1 MSQIKINFD
10 LIDAIKQAK
19 GIKKCPK
26 ELSMITKPI
35 SMLYPTVVLIDSIKE
50 QLPLDSLIIAV
61 AIATTLSVGVEQLIL
76 FLTMRQNTMDLAR
89 SELNYLTMC
98 LKDLNI
104 ETNIDLLLNAKVYNE
119 KYQLKKDEKK
129 GIIRTRYINI
139 PKYNYKKEQV
149 ITSIKEEHLLTTKEY
164 LLSVGEPEKKDEV
177 VYTKKL
183 VNAWLFKKVKTS
195 NDLFF

>member
-35 SMLYPTVVLIDSIKE
+35 AMLYPTVVLIDSIKE

-76 FLTMRQNTMDLAR
+76 YLTMRQNTMDLAR

-98 LKDLNI
+98 LKNLNI
-104 ETNIDLLLNAKVYNE
+104 ETNIDLLINAKVYNE

>member
-1 MSQIKINFD
+1 
-10 LIDAIKQAK
+10 
-19 GIKKCPK
+19 
-26 ELSMITKPI
+26 
-35 SMLYPTVVLIDSIKE
+35 
-50 QLPLDSLIIAV
+50 
-61 AIATTLSVGVEQLIL
+61 
-76 FLTMRQNTMDLAR
+76 MDLAR

-98 LKDLNI
+98 LKNLNI

>member
-1 MSQIKINFD
+1 
-10 LIDAIKQAK
+10 
-19 GIKKCPK
+19 
-26 ELSMITKPI
+26 MITKPI
-35 SMLYPTVVLIDSIKE
+35 AMLYPTVVLIDSIKE

-61 AIATTLSVGVEQLIL
+61 AIATTLSVSVEQLIL

-98 LKDLNI
+98 LKNLNI
-104 ETNIDLLLNAKVYNE
+104 ETNIDLLINAKVYNE

-183 VNAWLFKKVKTS
+183 VNA
-195 NDLFF
+195 